1 MPIGAEGWQMSV
13 RTVRTQRGV
22 PLTVMLVLLTLAQ
35 LWVVVFG
42 FRIWQSNVAHNQ
54 GNPGLALTGTLLGI
68 VGLVAFIGVWLWR
81 KLAVYL
87 LAAVV
92 LVGLVTDAIYGLSS
106 ISLLIRLALL
116 AALAWCIKQKWQS
129 FR

>member
-1 MPIGAEGWQMSV
+1 MSV
-13 RTVRTQRGV
+13 HTVRAQRGV

-42 FRIWQSNVAHNQ
+42 FMTWQSNVAHNQ
-54 GNPGLALTGTLLGI
+54 GNPALSLAGVLLGI
-68 VGLVAFIGVWLWR
+68 VGLVAFVGVWLWR
-81 KLAVYL
+81 KAAVYL

-92 LVGLVTDAIYGLSS
+92 LVGLVTDAIFGLSS
-106 ISLLIRLALL
+106 IALLIRLALL
-116 AALAWCIKQKWQS
+116 GALAWCIKQKWAS

>member
-1 MPIGAEGWQMSV
+1 MPDSVEGWRMSV
-13 RTVRTQRGV
+13 HTVRAQRGV

-42 FRIWQSNVAHNQ
+42 FMTWQSNVAHNQ
-54 GNPGLALTGTLLGI
+54 GNPALSLAGVLLGI
-68 VGLVAFIGVWLWR
+68 VGLVAFVGVWLWR
-81 KLAVYL
+81 KAAVYL

-92 LVGLVTDAIYGLSS
+92 LVGLVTDAIFGLSS
-106 ISLLIRLALL
+106 IALLIRLALL
-116 AALAWCIKQKWQS
+116 GALAWCIKQKWAS